1 MARRKR
7 EDRGATAVSITSA
20 SRPHS
25 EELRGREFRY
35 VVSMGVRTLC
45 FLLALVF
52 MKTWVVWVF
61 LAGAVFLPY
70 VAVVIANAGAAPD
83 PVRDNHSYDP
93 DRKALGQ
100 GPATGPFTGPAA
112 YDLDR

>member
-1 MARRKR
+1 MARKR
-7 EDRGATAVSITSA
+7 RDRRGATAVSITSA

-52 MKTWVVWVF
+52 MKHWVTWFF

-70 VAVVIANAGAAPD
+70 IAVVIANAGAAPD
-83 PVRDNHSYDP
+83 PLRDNHTYDP
-93 DRKALGQ
+93 DRPALG
-100 GPATGPFTGPAA
+100 AA
-112 YDLDR
+112 PYGYDQDR

>member
-1 MARRKR
+1 MLRKR
-7 EDRGATAVSITSA
+7 AERRGATAVTITSA

-25 EELRGREFRY
+25 QELRGREIRY

-52 MKTWVVWVF
+52 RTHWVVWVF
-61 LAGAVFLPY
+61 IAAAVFLPY

-83 PVRDNHSYDP
+83 PAPTDFGYDP
-93 DRKALGQ
+93 QRKALGP
-100 GPATGPFTGPAA
+100 GLYGDSS
-112 YDLDR
+112 YDSDR